1 MYFLLT
7 LLDPFE
13 KVVFVEL
20 SYVQRKQNVV
30 TLLCFGD
37 IQVLTTLC
45 IYVSVFFRCVYV
57 VCVYIH
63 TFFVSLFVA
72 IDLYY
77 TYPRALTCHFLTS
90 FDALNLG
97 LPELFFF

>member
-13 KVVFVEL
+13 KLVFVEL

-45 IYVSVFFRCVYV
+45 IYVFVFSGMSIYV

-63 TFFVSLFVA
+63 TFFVSVFVA

-97 LPELFFF
+97 LPELFF